1 MAKTEYKF
9 KCNKNVAENIIMQ
22 FLKANNYKELV
33 TKDGKKYYKYSDAL
47 VAGFLEYEFQ
57 NDMVIIYAYIR
68 SEKRPMPLDN
78 SLIAVMAKSHYKDI
92 IESLLKAL
100 SNSNTEILEKKG
112 GESMEENEKKVE
124 VPEVKEATEA
134 TEVKQETTNTY
145 NEFAQESEKSK
156 EGFAIAAFVISI
168 VGLLLSCFGWALGVI
183 VIILEYYFA
192 IQGLKSKKK
201 GLAITA
207 IVLASLSLLINIIS
221 IIVSVMIG

>member
-9 KCNKNVAENIIMQ
+9 ECNKNVAENIIMQ

-68 SEKRPMPLDN
+68 SEKRPMALDN

-92 IESLLKAL
+92 IQSLLKAL
-100 SNSNTEILEKKG
+100 SNPNAEILEKKG
-112 GESMEENEKKVE
+112 GENMEENEKKVE
-124 VPEVKEATEA
+124 VPEVNKE
-134 TEVKQETTNTY
+134 TEVKQETADTY
-145 NEFAQESEKSK
+145 NQFAQESEKSK
-156 EGFAIAAFVISI
+156 EGFAVAAFVISI
-168 VGLLLSCFGWALGVI
+168 VGLILSCFGWGLGVI
-183 VIILEYYFA
+183 IIMLEYYFA

-207 IVLASLSLLINIIS
+207 IVLASLALLINIIS
-221 IIVSVMIG
+221 IIISIMIG

>member
-1 MAKTEYKF
+1 MPKTEYKF
-9 KCNKNVAENIIMQ
+9 KCDKNVAENIIMQ

-33 TKDGKKYYKYSDAL
+33 TKEGKKYYKYSDAL

-68 SEKRPMPLDN
+68 SEKRPMALDN
-78 SLIAVMAKSHYKDI
+78 SMIAVMAKSHYKDI

-100 SNSNTEILEKKG
+100 SNSNDEILEKKG
-112 GESMEENEKKVE
+112 GENMEENEKKVE
-124 VPEVKEATEA
+124 VPEVN
-134 TEVKQETTNTY
+134 QETTDTY
-145 NEFAQESEKSK
+145 NQFAQESEKSK
-156 EGFAIAAFVISI
+156 EGFAVAAFVISI
-168 VGLLLSCFGWALGVI
+168 VGLILSCFGWALGVI
-183 VIILEYYFA
+183 VIMLEYYFA

-221 IIVSVMIG
+221 IIVSIMIG